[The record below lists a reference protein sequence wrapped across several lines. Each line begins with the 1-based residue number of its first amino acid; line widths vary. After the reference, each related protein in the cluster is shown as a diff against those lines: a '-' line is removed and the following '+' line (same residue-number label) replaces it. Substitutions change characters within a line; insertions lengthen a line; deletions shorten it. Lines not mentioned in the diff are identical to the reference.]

1 MSVWNRSWRTAFP
14 LNGRRSPSA
23 SRDIMN
29 FLAEQYLGRLPR
41 QTPLASPV
49 FADLH
54 GIAPLAIFVGSTD
67 RCWMMPSQL
76 REAMS

>member
-1 MSVWNRSWRTAFP
+1 
-14 LNGRRSPSA
+14 
-23 SRDIMN
+23 MN